1 MTSLTLGLDTFGD
14 VTLDEDGSTTPA
26 HQVLRDVVEQG
37 VLADRCGVDHFVV
50 GEHHRDD
57 YAISAPAVVLA
68 AIAARTERITLGSG
82 VTVLSTDDPVR
93 VYERFATLD
102 GISGGRAEIQVG
114 RGSFTESF
122 ELFGHDMADYVVL
135 FDDKLDLLSRLRRE
149 EAISWTGRTR
159 AALAGARI
167 FPTTA
172 RGSLPVWVGV
182 GGTTE
187 SVVRTAR
194 YGLPMMLA
202 IIGGPPERFAS
213 FVDLFHASVAEAG
226 TGPAGGRHPVGVH
239 SPGFV
244 AETDQ
249 AARDLLY
256 PYLKANRDRVGQE
269 RGWGEMTRDQF
280 EAEAD
285 AGSIYVGSPETVARR
300 IVATVRALGIDR
312 FDLKYAN
319 GPQPHADLMRA
330 IELYGTVVIPRV
342 RELLAEDPGT

>member
-1 MTSLTLGLDTFGD
+1 MTPLTLGLDTFGD
-14 VTLDEDGSTTPA
+14 LTLDADGSITPA
-26 HQVLRDVVEQG
+26 HQVLRDVVEQA

-102 GISGGRAEIQVG
+102 GLSGGRAELQVG
-114 RGSFTESF
+114 RGSFIESF
-122 ELFGHDMADYVVL
+122 DLFGHDLSDYVVL
-135 FDDKLDLLSRLRRE
+135 FDDKLDLLTRLRRE
-149 EAISWTGRTR
+149 EAVSWTGRTR
-159 AALAGARI
+159 SALTDARV

-172 RGSLPVWVGV
+172 RGALPVWVGV

-202 IIGGPPERFAS
+202 IIGGPPERFTS
-213 FVDLFHASVAEAG
+213 FVDLFHTSVAEAG
-226 TGPAGGRHPVGVH
+226 TGPDGGRHPVGVH

-249 AARDLLY
+249 EARDLLF
-256 PYLKANRDRVGQE
+256 PHLKANRDRVGRE
-269 RGWGEMTRDQF
+269 RGWGEMTREQF

-285 AGSIYVGSPETVARR
+285 TGSLYVGSPETVARK

-319 GPQPHADLMRA
+319 GPQPHAELMRA
-330 IELYGTVVIPRV
+330 IELYGTVVVPRV
-342 RELLAEDPGT
+342 HELLAEGTDA

>member
-1 MTSLTLGLDTFGD
+1 MTPLTLGLDTFGD
-14 VTLDEDGSTTPA
+14 VSLDPDGATTPV

-37 VLADRCGVDHFVV
+37 ALADRCGVDHFVV

-102 GISGGRAEIQVG
+102 GLSSGRAEIQVG

-122 ELFGHDMADYVVL
+122 ELFGHDLSDYVVL

-159 AALAGARI
+159 SALSDAAV

-202 IIGGPPERFAS
+202 IIAGPPHRFTS
-213 FVDLFHASVAEAG
+213 LVDLFHASVAEAG
-226 TGPAGGRHPVGVH
+226 TGPADGRLPGRRAL
-239 SPGFV
+239 PGF
-244 AETDQ
+244 
-249 AARDLLY
+249 RR
-256 PYLKANRDRVGQE
+256 RDRPG
-269 RGWGEMTRDQF
+269 
-280 EAEAD
+280 
-285 AGSIYVGSPETVARR
+285 
-300 IVATVRALGIDR
+300 
-312 FDLKYAN
+312 
-319 GPQPHADLMRA
+319 GP
-330 IELYGTVVIPRV
+330 
-342 RELLAEDPGT
+342 